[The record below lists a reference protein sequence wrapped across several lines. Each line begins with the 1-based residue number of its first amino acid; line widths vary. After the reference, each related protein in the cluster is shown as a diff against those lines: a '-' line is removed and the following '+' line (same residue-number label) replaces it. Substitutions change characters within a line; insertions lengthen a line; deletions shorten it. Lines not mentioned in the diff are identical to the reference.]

1 MTTATTAM
9 TAMIPVSSVAKFL
22 PKNAPLST
30 FRVMTGSKLG
40 MASSGAKRNK
50 SDPPIFAFS
59 CVFRAGRQNSLT
71 DHDSILFD
79 VDVPNK
85 KMGVGTVNMHWYQV
99 TITITI
105 TITIII
111 TMTIQF

>member
-1 MTTATTAM
+1 M
-9 TAMIPVSSVAKFL
+9 AKFL

-40 MASSGAKRNK
+40 MASSGTKRNK
-50 SDPPIFAFS
+50 SEPPIFAFS
-59 CVFRAGRQNSLT
+59 CVFRAGREGSST

-99 TITITI
+99 TILTT
-105 TITIII
+105 TTE
-111 TMTIQF
+111 